1 MGRSQETF
9 FKKQREKNRQRKK
22 MEKLEKR
29 ENRRASTSGGSEI
42 DWDSAPVNTTM
53 TQEEMAQKAQNKQET
68 KD

>member
-29 ENRRASTSGGSEI
+29 ENRRASSSGGSEI

-68 KD
+68 TN

>member
-29 ENRRASTSGGSEI
+29 ENRRASSSRGSEI

-68 KD
+68 TD